1 MRNDLINILHT
12 LKKTSS
18 LSESVWFG
26 IIMRT
31 FAVKMILL
39 HVYLLH
45 KQCMCLGSF
54 CPPKFWR
61 IISTEGLQPIFWSVF
76 TSVTEQ
82 SAMPVHVQ
90 F

>member
-61 IISTEGLQPIFWSVF
+61 IISTEGLEPIFLVSVYF
-76 TSVTEQ
+76 FYC
-82 SAMPVHVQ
+82 AMPVHVQ